1 MPLARL
7 LLAAVLACTCLTLA
21 ATPASAWDFQ
31 LGMGDQQSRMFD
43 DPRFER
49 LGFEHARVVTPYDV
63 ACRPDPLQQYYLD
76 VWLAKAKR
84 AEVRP
89 LVAFSFSLRDGARW
103 KLPTYR
109 RFLQCFRAFRKRYP
123 QVLDF
128 NPWNEA
134 NHSSQP
140 TFRHPRKAAGFYNA
154 MRRACPRRCNVAAGD
169 LLDWSNL
176 RRWLERYRPHL
187 RGRVR
192 LWSMHNYLDVNRRR
206 SWAASDTRLMLSLT
220 RGHLWITETAGV
232 VHSGRYSKYSEQR
245 AVSAVKRIFAFGSA
259 SSRITRVYAYH
270 WQAPCTN
277 DRWDSAWFRAD
288 GSARPAYR
296 VLVGK
301 LARQWGL
308 GRAATAA
315 LDPPVGPEMYDA
327 CEDEQR
333 QRQLAE
339 RQDEL
344 ASPDPDLL
352 PDDGLLPGGG

>member
-1 MPLARL
+1 MPLARTL
-7 LLAAVLACTCLTLA
+7 LVIVVVSACLAAGA
-21 ATPASAWDFQ
+21 APASAWDFQ

-63 ACRPDPLQQYYLD
+63 VCRPDAEQQYYLD
-76 VWLAKAKR
+76 VWLAKARR

-89 LVAFSFSLRDGARW
+89 LVAFSFSLAEGARW
-103 KLPTYR
+103 KLPSYR
-109 RFLQCFRAFRKRYP
+109 RFLSCFRAFRKRYP
-123 QVLDF
+123 QVKDF

-140 TFRHPRKAAGFYNA
+140 TFRHPKKAAGFYNA
-154 MRRACPRRCNVAAGD
+154 MRRACPRCNVAAGD

-176 RRWLERYRPHL
+176 TRWLARYRPHL
-187 RGRVR
+187 RGKVR
-192 LWSMHNYLDVNRRR
+192 LWSLHNYLDVNRQR
-206 SWAASDTRLMLSLT
+206 SWQQSDTRLMLSLT

-245 AVSAVKRIFAFGSA
+245 AAAATRRIFAFGSA

-270 WQAPCTN
+270 WQAPCGT

-296 VLVGK
+296 VLVSK
-301 LARQWGL
+301 ISRQWGL

-315 LDPPVGPEMYDA
+315 LDPPVGPGMYDA
-327 CEDEQR
+327 CADEQR
-333 QRQLAE
+333 QREQAEQQDDLA
-339 RQDEL
+339 
-344 ASPDPDLL
+344 APDVGLDLL
-352 PDDGLLPGGG
+352 PTD